1 MQRLLAI
8 AATALALTLPG
19 CATLSESQ
27 CLASDWQTVGYRD
40 GMSGIQSSQLL
51 KHQNACVKHGIVPDR
66 NAYLAGWEEGVAQYC
81 QPNNGFNAGE
91 RGASYGN
98 VCPDNLRDS
107 FYEAYQDGRRLFLA
121 HSEINNLSRS
131 ISQKEYR
138 LKQIK
143 SQITSTEARLVDDVT
158 PAIQRR
164 ELLEITKD
172 LAQEQGRLQAEIQ
185 DLTVDVAVK
194 TERLQRLRQT
204 LAYVG
209 YE

>member
-91 RGASYGN
+91 RGASYSN
-98 VCPDNLRDS
+98 VCPDNLKDS

>member
-91 RGASYGN
+91 RGASYSS
-98 VCPDNLRDS
+98 VCPDNLKDS

>member
-27 CLASDWQTVGYRD
+27 CLANDWQTVGYRD

-91 RGASYGN
+91 RGASYSN
-98 VCPDNLRDS
+98 VCPDNLKDS

-143 SQITSTEARLVDDVT
+143 SQITSTEARLVDDAT

>member
-91 RGASYGN
+91 RGASYSN
-98 VCPDNLRDS
+98 VCPDNLKDS

-143 SQITSTEARLVDDVT
+143 SQITSTEARLVDDAT

>member
-8 AATALALTLPG
+8 AATALTLTLPG

-91 RGASYGN
+91 RGASYSN
-98 VCPDNLRDS
+98 VCPDNLKDS

-143 SQITSTEARLVDDVT
+143 SQITSTEARLVDDAT